1 MNREEVI
8 ENLKRLAP
16 WHYDIEVRPGVR
28 TGSFNRDDY
37 GDKNLANVAIIP
49 ERRLEPLL
57 YWLYPDGL
65 RGKSFLDVGCNG
77 GDYCLSAK
85 RLGADR
91 VLGFDA
97 RERWIEQALFLK
109 QVLDVPTE
117 GLDFQVR
124 RLSELSMEEKF
135 DITIF
140 SGILYHLP
148 DPIRDLEKVC
158 SITSEMI
165 LVNTA
170 YLLDAPDNSLVA
182 NNEGV
187 TEIMS
192 GVDGPAWLPGGVDV
206 VLTMLR
212 WFGFP
217 EARTTLL
224 DPDHYP
230 GMRWGRFEVIGARS
244 KETFASFDALKAAA
258 EG

>member
-1 MNREEVI
+1 MDREEVI
-8 ENLKRLAP
+8 ENLRRMAP
-16 WHYDIEVRPGVR
+16 WHYDIEVLPGLR
-28 TGSFNRDDY
+28 TSAFNRDDY
-37 GDKNLANVAIIP
+37 GDESLANVALIP

-57 YWLYPDGL
+57 RWLYRDGL
-65 RGKSFLDVGCNG
+65 SGKSFLDVGCNA
-77 GDYCLSAK
+77 GDYCFSAK

-91 VLGFDA
+91 VYGFDA

-117 GLDFQVR
+117 GLDFRVR

-170 YLLDAPDNSLVA
+170 YLVDAPSNSLVA
-182 NNEGV
+182 GDEGV
-187 TEIMS
+187 SEIMS
-192 GVDGPAWLPGGVDV
+192 GVDGPAWMPGGVDV
-206 VLTMLR
+206 VITMLR

-217 EARTTLL
+217 ETRITLL
-224 DPDHYP
+224 DPDHYR
-230 GMRWGRFEVIGARS
+230 GIGWGRLEVLGS
-244 KETFASFDALKAAA
+244 KTAETFASFDALKAAA